1 MQPKVW
7 TKDKILLAQIKAL
20 WALQFSREDASQINL
35 RALGMSAGLEV
46 KFYDSMGTNINLPE
60 IWGTSASISF
70 NDEKLDFGEN
80 E

>member
-1 MQPKVW
+1 MW
-7 TKDKILLAQIKAL
+7 TKDKFLLPQIKAL
-20 WALQFSREDASQINL
+20 WALQFSSEDAFQTNL

-60 IWGTSASISF
+60 IWGTSASTSF

>member
-20 WALQFSREDASQINL
+20 WALHFSREDASQINL
-35 RALGMSAGLEV
+35 RTLGMSAGLEV

-60 IWGTSASISF
+60 TWGTSASISF
-70 NDEKLDFGEN
+70 NEEKLDFGEN